1 MVVYWFK
8 EGNVFPEDACSSYI
22 LSLMVYWLLIIY
34 VYILSTYHLRPEW
47 WIITFFLHYNIP
59 LSLPVGDSLKPKPS
73 L

>member
-22 LSLMVYWLLIIY
+22 LSLMVYWLLIIR

-47 WIITFFLHYNIP
+47 WIITFFLHYIP